1 MADLKNLET
10 FRLFRQQMSEA
21 LEEGSSETNS
31 AALIS
36 VFAQTLLENG
46 ETEQIELAEHE
57 DFEGRNRCKFDG
69 VCFNETLS
77 RCDLIICL
85 PVEETNMLVS
95 MGEIENVVKKAGRV
109 FRYAVNKD
117 HDRFRGDAFAA
128 VSRLSAERDRFS
140 TGRVIV
146 LTNGI
151 VKNPDEI
158 GDNTTI
164 DDFPVSIRFF
174 DLVRYSRL
182 NQEKG
187 SLADI
192 QIKFS
197 DYIGRNLPCVEEK
210 YINKDYDTYLA
221 IFSGDL
227 IYQLFETY
235 GPKLYEFNVRSFL
248 QARSKVNRGLRD
260 TLKGEP
266 EKFLAYNNG
275 LVATVENLEIET
287 EHGVPF
293 IKSVQGL
300 QIVNGAQTTASIH
313 RAKKIDGV
321 DVSTV
326 SVAAKITHVRSGTDQ
341 EFVSKISLY
350 ANSQNVIQLADL
362 SANNEFHVEIERLSE
377 TTWCPGEQE
386 RWFYERARGSYQ
398 MAEFN
403 AGTTKSAKSKFKAE
417 CPPAKKFQKTDIA
430 KVMHAWRHRPHIVSQ
445 GAQKNFNVFM
455 QEMQEFGATD
465 WTPNSDYFKKLIS
478 YLIIYK
484 TTEKIIRSLKYPAY
498 RANIAAYTVAY
509 MSLNAEANLDYQLIW
524 SNQAISEQFEAA
536 IRKLTDGI
544 DKEIRRSGGSLN
556 ITEWAK
562 KEACWQE
569 VSQSNLQFDWQ
580 NVPEFG
586 AEVEDVSDAELGE
599 AELISWC
606 RSLSADNLK
615 ALLIFGTVSDRL
627 LDIEAQVIST
637 MVRYASSGWTK
648 PPSAK
653 QSARVRNAF
662 LACEKQGFSF
672 E

>member
-1 MADLKNLET
+1 MADLKNIET

-21 LEEGSSETNS
+21 LEGGSIESDS

-46 ETEQIELAEHE
+46 ETEQIEFAEHE
-57 DFEGRNRCKFDG
+57 DRVGRNRCKFDG

-77 RCDLIICL
+77 RCDLIICF
-85 PVEETNMLVS
+85 PVEETNMFVS
-95 MGEIENVVKKAGRV
+95 MGEIENVVKKAGQV
-109 FRYAVNKD
+109 FRYAVSNK
-117 HDRFRGDAFAA
+117 HERFSGDALAA

-151 VKNPDEI
+151 VKNPIEI
-158 GDNTTI
+158 SDTTKI

-174 DLVRYSRL
+174 DLKRFSRL

-192 QIKFS
+192 QINFS
-197 DYIGRNLPCVEEK
+197 DYLGRNLSCVEEK

-227 IYQLFETY
+227 IYQLFEKY
-235 GPKLYEFNVRSFL
+235 GPKLFEFNVRSFL

-275 LVATVENLEIET
+275 LVATVESLEIET

-293 IKSVQGL
+293 IKSVKGL

-321 DVSTV
+321 DVSKV

-362 SANNEFHVEIERLSE
+362 SANNAFHVEIERLSE

-430 KVMHAWRHRPHIVSQ
+430 KVMHAWRHRPQMVSQ

-455 QEMQEFGATD
+455 QEMQQFGGND

-509 MSLNAEANLDYQLIW
+509 VSLNAEANLDYQLIW
-524 SNQAISEQFEAA
+524 NNQGISSQFEAA
-536 IRKLTDGI
+536 IHKLTDGI
-544 DKEIRRSGGSLN
+544 NKEIRRSGGSLN

-562 KEACWQE
+562 KDACWQE
-569 VSQSNLQFDWQ
+569 VSGANLEFDWQ
-580 NVPEFG
+580 SIPEFG
-586 AEVEDVSDAELGE
+586 ADIEDDFDNDLSEEELV
-599 AELISWC
+599 SWC
-606 RSLSADNLK
+606 RSLSADKLK
-615 ALLIFGTVSDRL
+615 SLRKFGAVNERL
-627 LDIEAQVIST
+627 KDIEYGILSTLIS
-637 MVRYASSGWTK
+637 YANKGWVK
-648 PPSAK
+648 SPSAK

-662 LACEKQGFSF
+662 LACEEKGFTF